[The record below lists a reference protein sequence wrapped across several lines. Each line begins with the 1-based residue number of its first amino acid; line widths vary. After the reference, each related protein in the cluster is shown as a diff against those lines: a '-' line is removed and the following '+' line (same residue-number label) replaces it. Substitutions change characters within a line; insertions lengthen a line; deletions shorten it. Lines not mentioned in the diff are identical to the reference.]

1 MTHIDTSYVEYSSIL
16 GSGRVIC
23 TSICFRVQVLN
34 RVRILDIRL
43 PIPYALFSKRCN
55 IKECDWVSMT
65 SLDLLVWNHYVRQQP
80 PTVVPAK
87 AKADIANAHSIPVF
101 VVSYSHPIFW
111 TMIRGYIFLKYY
123 MLKKK
128 YRMIINHSWILTPWI
143 NIVGLKKVGL
153 KYKSH
158 GFNMYYGTHTVY
170 HL

>member
-1 MTHIDTSYVEYSSIL
+1 MSPSEDVKFS
-16 GSGRVIC
+16 
-23 TSICFRVQVLN
+23 N
-34 RVRILDIRL
+34 VRGLYLRKYG
-43 PIPYALFSKRCN
+43 IPYALFSKRCN
-55 IKECDWVSMT
+55 TKECDWVSMT
-65 SLDLLVWNHYVRQQP
+65 SLGLLEWHHYVRQQP

-153 KYKSH
+153 KYKIH
-158 GFNMYYGTHTVY
+158 GLLCIMALIQYITSKS
-170 HL
+170 